1 MRDDDDGQID
11 GDDAAPFITP
21 FARSAGDQPWLRAGT
36 PPWHMWGNGQTLDF
50 TLASGNFATQQL
62 GQLIKVAYG
71 RPVTWR
77 WLFTARL
84 RSVSPTPPVGTDLA
98 VQLAWELTV
107 GIGRSM
113 QQHPA
118 FDVWNYLIPG
128 GGPQSAG
135 ILWAT
140 QAIQPSSLGRFNAAG
155 VIDPTPPPNVI
166 TEIVAQDIQLN
177 VRANLLLSGAGVGY
191 PYTATLEVGAQFAPL
206 SHIRP
211 DWFLDGPAEQRF
223 PGAEVGG
230 K

>member
-1 MRDDDDGQID
+1 MVDDDDGQID
-11 GDDAAPFITP
+11 GDYASP
-21 FARSAGDQPWLRAGT
+21 FAQSPSDQPWLRAGT
-36 PPWHMWGNGQTLDF
+36 PPWHMWGNSQNLTL
-50 TLASGNFATQQL
+50 TLASGFFSDQQQ

-71 RPVTWR
+71 RPETWR
-77 WLFTARL
+77 WLFSARL
-84 RSVSPTPPVGTDLA
+84 RSVVPTPAVGTDLV

-107 GIGRSM
+107 GIGRSF

-140 QAIQPSSLGRFNAAG
+140 QAIQPSSLGRFNSAG
-155 VIDPTPPPNVI
+155 VIDPTPPPNI
-166 TEIVAQDIQLN
+166 ISELCAQDIQLN
-177 VRANLLLSGAGVGY
+177 VRAALLLSGAAVGY
-191 PYTATLEVGAQFAPL
+191 PYVATLEVGAQFAPIN
-206 SHIRP
+206 HIRP

-223 PGAEVGG
+223 PGAEVAG